1 MKNSKTLFLD
11 LVNQIKIDESRDE
24 IQSMV
29 YILLESLFSLSRA
42 DILLGKEVVIHEPD
56 EIRINEIITRINLHE
71 PIQYILETEIFYG
84 RSFKVN
90 ESVLIPRPETEELVR
105 LIITHLHRVNPDRR
119 PCSILDIGT
128 GSGCISITLALEI
141 LEAIVYATDVSLQ
154 SLDIAAENA
163 LRLNARVQ
171 FMVND
176 ILLDQ
181 LPVKNLDVV
190 VSNPPYIPWAEKQ
203 SMGRNVI
210 AFEPHLAL
218 FVPDDDPLL
227 FYRVIV
233 GKARQALASGGLLAV
248 EVNERFGNE
257 VASLVAAGG
266 FTEVEIVNDLSG
278 KERIVTGILP

>member
-90 ESVLIPRPETEELVR
+90 ESVLIPRPETE
-105 LIITHLHRVNPDRR
+105 
-119 PCSILDIGT
+119 CSILDIGT

-141 LEAIVYATDVSLQ
+141 LESIVYATDVSLQ

>member
-141 LEAIVYATDVSLQ
+141 LESIVYATDVSLQ